1 MKLKLLFT
9 IILFPTLLLFSQEKC
24 GFTKHQENFF
34 NQNPR
39 AKLAHDEVELNLLK
53 TDIQEFLNK
62 KNASATAVYEIP
74 VVVHLMNDG
83 TTPLRTDAE
92 IITWIENCNKFYDTT
107 FGGDWLTEANGGTVI
122 PFKLVLAKRNPNCTA
137 TNGINQINV
146 TSTYAQ
152 YSEKGLNSDNE
163 DGVTQAQLKDLSR
176 WDPQMYYNIYV
187 VNTFD
192 STPIVQTGGLQGYAY
207 FPTTPDAFYG
217 TFMKASVVIDS
228 SDPTTLPHEF
238 GHSMGLDH
246 PFNSGTTTACPTV
259 TAGGCSVDN
268 DKVCDTPSTK
278 SLLGA
283 SLPSN
288 SDNNPCDSDGWNN
301 VQFNV
306 MNYTSS
312 SRLFTPGQKD
322 RGVAMFLASR
332 ENLTKSLGG
341 TAPSGTAPVAVIS
354 TSCVPPSASVT
365 PGNYNFGMALVEI
378 GSVRN
383 MSSSSNSTN
392 SNRVYYDYTVS
403 SCLTS
408 AFTTDLVVA
417 NNPQSIKL
425 ANEGTNAGKYSVWID
440 YNNDGSFSSS
450 ELVVADEIIGVGSF
464 ATPTER
470 IFNFTI
476 PTTGVTLDIP
486 LRMRVVGDS
495 NESSTTPCGQL
506 QYGEVEDYSVVL
518 KANALSVEDFVSKPL
533 ISPNPSLGIVNIN
546 YDKNISQVTVINVSG
561 QSVLNKKYNKS
572 NITLDINHLS
582 PAIYF
587 IRITSENR
595 ITTQKIIKE

>member
-62 KNASATAVYEIP
+62 KNANATAVYEIP

-92 IITWIENCNKFYDTT
+92 IITWIENCNKFYETT

-163 DGVTQAQLKDLSR
+163 DGVTQTQLKDLSR

-228 SDPTTLPHEF
+228 GDPTTLPHEF

-246 PFNSGTTTACPTV
+246 PFNSGTTTECPTV

-288 SDNNPCDSDGWNN
+288 SDNNPCDTDGWNN

-354 TSCVPPSASVT
+354 TSCVPSSVSVNT
-365 PGNYNFGMALVEI
+365 GNYAFGMTLVEI
-378 GSVRN
+378 GSIKN
-383 MSSSSNSTN
+383 SSSASVTSN
-392 SNRVYYDYTVS
+392 SNRVYYNYTTS
-403 SCLTS
+403 SCLTT
-408 AFTTDLVVA
+408 AFTAELAVA
-417 NNPQSIKL
+417 SNPQSIKIQ
-425 ANEGTNAGKYSVWID
+425 NGGPNDGIYSAWID
-440 YNNDGSFSSS
+440 YNNDGDFSSDELIIIDRMISGDS
-450 ELVVADEIIGVGSF
+450 EKTLI
-464 ATPTER
+464 
-470 IFNFTI
+470 FTI
-476 PTTGVTLDIP
+476 PTSGVTLDVP
-486 LRMRVVGDS
+486 LRFRVIGDS
-495 NESSTTPCGQL
+495 NASSTTPCGQL
-506 QYGEVEDYSVVL
+506 QYGEVEDYSIVL
-518 KANALSVEDFVSKPL
+518 KANALSVEDFVSKPF
-533 ISPNPSLGIVNIN
+533 ISPNPSVGIVNIN
-546 YDKNISQVTVINVSG
+546 YDKNISEVTVINVSG

>member
-1 MKLKLLFT
+1 
-9 IILFPTLLLFSQEKC
+9 
-24 GFTKHQENFF
+24 
-34 NQNPR
+34 
-39 AKLAHDEVELNLLK
+39 
-53 TDIQEFLNK
+53 
-62 KNASATAVYEIP
+62 
-74 VVVHLMNDG
+74 
-83 TTPLRTDAE
+83 
-92 IITWIENCNKFYDTT
+92 
-107 FGGDWLTEANGGTVI
+107 
-122 PFKLVLAKRNPNCTA
+122 
-137 TNGINQINV
+137 
-146 TSTYAQ
+146 
-152 YSEKGLNSDNE
+152 
-163 DGVTQAQLKDLSR
+163 
-176 WDPQMYYNIYV
+176 
-187 VNTFD
+187 
-192 STPIVQTGGLQGYAY
+192 
-207 FPTTPDAFYG
+207 
-217 TFMKASVVIDS
+217 
-228 SDPTTLPHEF
+228 
-238 GHSMGLDH
+238 
-246 PFNSGTTTACPTV
+246 
-259 TAGGCSVDN
+259 
-268 DKVCDTPSTK
+268 
-278 SLLGA
+278 
-283 SLPSN
+283 
-288 SDNNPCDSDGWNN
+288 
-301 VQFNV
+301 
-306 MNYTSS
+306 
-312 SRLFTPGQKD
+312 
-322 RGVAMFLASR
+322 MFLASR

-425 ANEGTNAGKYSVWID
+425 ANEGTNAGKYSAWID

-546 YDKNISQVTVINVSG
+546 YDKNISEVTVINVSG

>member
-62 KNASATAVYEIP
+62 KNANATAVYEIP

-92 IITWIENCNKFYDTT
+92 IITWIENCNKFYETT

-163 DGVTQAQLKDLSR
+163 DGVTQTQLKDLSR

-228 SDPTTLPHEF
+228 GDPTTLPHEF

-246 PFNSGTTTACPTV
+246 PFNSGTTTECPTV

-288 SDNNPCDSDGWNN
+288 SDNNPCDTDGWNN

-354 TSCVPPSASVT
+354 TSCVPSSVSVNT
-365 PGNYNFGMALVEI
+365 GNYAFGMTLVEI
-378 GSVRN
+378 GSIKN
-383 MSSSSNSTN
+383 SSSASVTSN
-392 SNRVYYDYTVS
+392 SNRVYYNYTTS
-403 SCLTS
+403 SCLTT
-408 AFTTDLVVA
+408 AFTAELAVA
-417 NNPQSIKL
+417 SNPQSIKIQ
-425 ANEGTNAGKYSVWID
+425 NGGPNDGIYSAWID
-440 YNNDGSFSSS
+440 YNNDGDFSSDELIIIDRMISGDS
-450 ELVVADEIIGVGSF
+450 EKTLI
-464 ATPTER
+464 
-470 IFNFTI
+470 FTI
-476 PTTGVTLDIP
+476 PTSGVTLDVP
-486 LRMRVVGDS
+486 LRFRVIGDS
-495 NESSTTPCGQL
+495 NASSTTPCGQL
-506 QYGEVEDYSVVL
+506 QYGEVEDYSIVL
-518 KANALSVEDFVSKPL
+518 KANALSVEDFVSKPF
-533 ISPNPSLGIVNIN
+533 ISPNPSVGIVNIN
-546 YDKNISQVTVINVSG
+546 FDKNISEVTVINVSG

>member
-1 MKLKLLFT
+1 
-9 IILFPTLLLFSQEKC
+9 LFSQEKC

-62 KNASATAVYEIP
+62 KNANATAVYEIP

-92 IITWIENCNKFYDTT
+92 IITWIENCNKFYETT

-163 DGVTQAQLKDLSR
+163 DGVTQTQLKDLSR

-228 SDPTTLPHEF
+228 GDPTTLPHEF

-246 PFNSGTTTACPTV
+246 PFNSGTTTECPTV

-288 SDNNPCDSDGWNN
+288 SDNNPCDTDGWNN

-354 TSCVPPSASVT
+354 TSCVPSSVSVNT
-365 PGNYNFGMALVEI
+365 GNYAFGMTLVEI
-378 GSVRN
+378 GSIKN
-383 MSSSSNSTN
+383 SSSASVTSN
-392 SNRVYYDYTVS
+392 SNRVYYNYTTS
-403 SCLTS
+403 SCLTT
-408 AFTTDLVVA
+408 AFTAELAVA
-417 NNPQSIKL
+417 SNPQSIKIQ
-425 ANEGTNAGKYSVWID
+425 NGGPNDGIYSAWID
-440 YNNDGSFSSS
+440 YNNDGDFSSDELIIIDRMISGDS
-450 ELVVADEIIGVGSF
+450 EKTLI
-464 ATPTER
+464 
-470 IFNFTI
+470 FTI
-476 PTTGVTLDIP
+476 PTSGVTLDVP
-486 LRMRVVGDS
+486 LRFRVIGDS
-495 NESSTTPCGQL
+495 NASSTTPCGQL
-506 QYGEVEDYSVVL
+506 QYGEVEDYSIVL
-518 KANALSVEDFVSKPL
+518 KANALSVEDFVSKPF
-533 ISPNPSLGIVNIN
+533 ISPNPSVGIVNIN
-546 YDKNISQVTVINVSG
+546 YDKNISEVTVINVSG